1 MAKVNINI
9 LSSKRGGLGKG
20 LEHVAQLVSDATGAT
35 ARGKRLNAEA
45 DRDVKLIKAQTSR
58 DIATIE
64 EGLAEY
70 RQGNLI
76 AIAEKATPLLED
88 LPDPKIEDPDWI
100 ALWLEK
106 AQNTSDEDLQQWW
119 ARILA
124 GEAQSQGSFSK
135 WALNAVACMSKDDIE
150 AFAKLAQCVWAF
162 GPSLLHREVVYWES
176 SRKIVPLAEYV
187 LQRTGLSTGFGSPL
201 LGYMDV
207 QHRQAYIQYFDEKYA
222 MRFPES
228 LEVPRGSTIS
238 LTLLGKELLPL
249 CDAKPNDE
257 YKKDCIAQWRSRD
270 VIPIVAV

>member
-1 MAKVNINI
+1 MVKVNINI
-9 LSSKRGGLGKG
+9 LSSKGSKGGGLGKG

-35 ARGKRLNAEA
+35 AHGKRLNAEA
-45 DRDVKLIKAQTSR
+45 DRDVKLIEAQTNR

-106 AQNTSDEDLQQWW
+106 AQNTSDEGLQQWW

-162 GPSLLHREVVYWES
+162 GPGPLHREVVYWES
-176 SRKIVPLAEYV
+176 SRK
-187 LQRTGLSTGFGSPL
+187 S
-201 LGYMDV
+201 
-207 QHRQAYIQYFDEKYA
+207 
-222 MRFPES
+222 S
-228 LEVPRGSTIS
+228 L
-238 LTLLGKELLPL
+238 
-249 CDAKPNDE
+249 
-257 YKKDCIAQWRSRD
+257 
-270 VIPIVAV
+270 